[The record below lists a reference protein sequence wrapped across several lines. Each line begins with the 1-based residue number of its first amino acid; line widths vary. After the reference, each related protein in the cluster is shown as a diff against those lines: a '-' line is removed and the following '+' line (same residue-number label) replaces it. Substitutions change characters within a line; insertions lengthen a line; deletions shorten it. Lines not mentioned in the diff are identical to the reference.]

1 MEKLVDLM
9 TQNSDIARGK
19 LPFGYNKMQLK
30 DKWDNFTELLNAL
43 GPPIRNTKEW
53 QRVKTHYKANLKRKL
68 AANKKNFQA
77 TGGVNPNGSAMGLD
91 IQEDSD
97 EVESIFVPLEAS
109 TLPEQHS
116 PERELPKSS
125 KREKPKKLQ
134 TQQRQFEILVDFME
148 QHSDL
153 AKGQLQCGNAKQ
165 RANNLWTKLADDL
178 NSNGPPVRDVAGWK
192 KVWSDLKTHTK
203 VKMRKNKIS
212 ISSTGGGVSQYCP
225 LSSMEEQII
234 NLLQMEEAV
243 NGRATSTYFGTSSNV
258 SHDVSANKEPAEEVL
273 LSSQNENYSLSE
285 SAPADK
291 RSC

>member
-1 MEKLVDLM
+1 M
-9 TQNSDIARGK
+9 
-19 LPFGYNKMQLK
+19 
-30 DKWDNFTELLNAL
+30 
-43 GPPIRNTKEW
+43 
-53 QRVKTHYKANLKRKL
+53 
-68 AANKKNFQA
+68 
-77 TGGVNPNGSAMGLD
+77 
-91 IQEDSD
+91 
-97 EVESIFVPLEAS
+97 
-109 TLPEQHS
+109 
-116 PERELPKSS
+116 
-125 KREKPKKLQ
+125 EKPKKLQ

-153 AKGQLQCGNAKQ
+153 AEGQLQCGNAKQ

-178 NSNGPPVRDVAGWK
+178 NCNGPPVRDVAGWK

-291 RSC
+291 RSCLDDSFKTAKRSRLSKQNERDILLKTQVENQGIFHNESTKVLGDVRDSLKELVRYNRKKVELKERNILQKKKNLNLKKNTSSKNKKRK

>member
-1 MEKLVDLM
+1 
-9 TQNSDIARGK
+9 
-19 LPFGYNKMQLK
+19 
-30 DKWDNFTELLNAL
+30 
-43 GPPIRNTKEW
+43 
-53 QRVKTHYKANLKRKL
+53 
-68 AANKKNFQA
+68 
-77 TGGVNPNGSAMGLD
+77 
-91 IQEDSD
+91 
-97 EVESIFVPLEAS
+97 
-109 TLPEQHS
+109 
-116 PERELPKSS
+116 
-125 KREKPKKLQ
+125 
-134 TQQRQFEILVDFME
+134 ME

-192 KVWSDLKTHTK
+192 KDWSDLKTHTK

-258 SHDVSANKEPAEEVL
+258 SHHPL
-273 LSSQNENYSLSE
+273 LQSPQECHMYVKILF
-285 SAPADK
+285 
-291 RSC
+291 

>member
-1 MEKLVDLM
+1 MFIFISKLL
-9 TQNSDIARGK
+9 
-19 LPFGYNKMQLK
+19 F
-30 DKWDNFTELLNAL
+30 F
-43 GPPIRNTKEW
+43 
-53 QRVKTHYKANLKRKL
+53 
-68 AANKKNFQA
+68 
-77 TGGVNPNGSAMGLD
+77 
-91 IQEDSD
+91 
-97 EVESIFVPLEAS
+97 
-109 TLPEQHS
+109 
-116 PERELPKSS
+116 
-125 KREKPKKLQ
+125 REKPKKLQ

-291 RSC
+291 RSCLDDSFKTAKRSRLSKQNDRDILLKTQVENQGIFHNESTKVLGDVRDSLKELVRYNRKKVELKERKLTFCKKKFEFKKEYKLQKQKTQIEKLELKKKILELEIGKPM